1 MPTSER
7 YAVSSPMQLV
17 RRPSLR
23 LKAGNEF
30 WQSNFFVSVRCDLSD
45 ALRTN
50 NVAEACGISG
60 REIAEHES
68 AHEELP
74 VVLIMT

>member
-1 MPTSER
+1 MLSQVR
-7 YAVSSPMQLV
+7 MQLV

-50 NVAEACGISG
+50 NVAEACGIS
-60 REIAEHES
+60 
-68 AHEELP
+68 EERLQNMSQRMKSCP
-74 VVLIMT
+74 SF